1 MEFRQLEY
9 FVSLAQAKTFS
20 KAADQVHVSQPALS
34 QGIQKLE
41 EELDVQLVERMG
53 KQIKLTSEGEKFLPE
68 ARSVLDAV
76 RSAESAVDSGAD
88 GLDGT
93 LRLGVIPTIA
103 PYFLPTLINRLEPD
117 ENNLEVEV
125 EEQQTDPLLNQL
137 KIGKVDHLLLSP
149 PIPEEGLTITSVGEE
164 PFYLAVHADESLAE
178 RDAISVDRISDEPIL
193 LLEEG
198 HCLRDQTLS
207 FCQRNKFSPNVVFQ
221 GSSLQSILNLIASG
235 YGYTFVPEMVVEGR
249 SVPGVR
255 YVPITDPTPSREI
268 ILVRRD
274 STDLTEFEDHVYDV
288 VERWFGG
295 TE

>member
-1 MEFRQLEY
+1 MEFRRLEY

-20 KAADQVHVSQPALS
+20 RAAEQVHVSQPALS
-34 QGIQKLE
+34 QGIKKLE

-53 KQIKLTSEGEKFLPE
+53 KQIKLTNEGEKFLPE

-76 RSAESAVDSGAD
+76 RSAESVVDND
-88 GLDGT
+88 GSELDGT
-93 LRLGVIPTIA
+93 LNLGVIPTIA
-103 PYFLPTLINRLEPD
+103 PYFLPTLINRLEPN
-117 ENNLEVEV
+117 ENELEVHV
-125 EEQQTDPLLNQL
+125 EEQQTDSLLNQL

-149 PIPEEGLTITSVGEE
+149 PIPEEGLATRSVGEE
-164 PFYLAVHADESLAE
+164 PFYLAVHEDDAIASRES
-178 RDAISVDRISDEPIL
+178 ISVDRISDEPML

-235 YGYTFVPEMVVEGR
+235 FGYTFVPEMVVEGR
-249 SVPGVR
+249 AIPEVT

-274 STDLTEFEDHVYDV
+274 STDLTDFERHVYDV
-288 VERWFGG
+288 VEDWFG
-295 TE
+295 